1 MNHFNHIDSLPHRH
15 RLTCDPV
22 SILAGTSI
30 AASAGGGI
38 SSIIGQ
44 NTSRQLSK
52 GAEGRLRLAVEDQII
67 QNRRR
72 ATDDYLRQV
81 SGEQLRQRQE
91 EEASVEKSHDISQG
105 AKQASSTSIASAAER
120 GVSGRTVEQIV
131 SDYQLQEDKE
141 IGRIRTNQQFANQQ
155 HRENLAG
162 YRSQFDQRVS
172 SIQPYVPAVQAPVDY
187 FSPIFGILGTTA
199 RTGLTAKWGSEAST
213 TGSGNGVKP
222 ASGLK
227 PGPFLDLGFGWS
239 SPSGSKAN

>member
-1 MNHFNHIDSLPHRH
+1 MAA
-15 RLTCDPV
+15 V
-22 SILAGTSI
+22 SIG
-30 AASAGGGI
+30 ASAGGGI

-52 GAEGRLRLAVEDQII
+52 GAEERKRLAVEDQIV

-91 EEASVEKSHDISQG
+91 EEASVEKSHDIAQG

-155 HRENLAG
+155 HKENISG
-162 YRSQFDQRVS
+162 YRSQFDQRVA

-187 FSPIFGILGTTA
+187 FGPAFGILSNAA
-199 RTGLTAKWGSEAST
+199 RTGLAAQWGKVSDGESSSSQPKAA
-213 TGSGNGVKP
+213 GQP
-222 ASGLK
+222 Y
-227 PGPFLDLGFGWS
+227 GPFAPPGFGW
-239 SPSGSKAN
+239 GIK

>member
-1 MNHFNHIDSLPHRH
+1 MKHLNHIDSLPHRY

-52 GAEGRLRLAVEDQII
+52 GQQERQRLAVEDQIV

-81 SGEQLRQRQE
+81 SGEHLRQRQE
-91 EEASVEKSHDISQG
+91 EEAAVEKSHDIAQG
-105 AKQASSTSIASAAER
+105 AKQATATATASAAER
-120 GVSGRTVEQIV
+120 GVSGRSVEQIV
-131 SDYQLQEDKE
+131 ADYGMQEDKE
-141 IGRIRTNQQFANQQ
+141 IGRIRTNQQWQNQQ
-155 HRENLAG
+155 HRDNLAG
-162 YRSQFDQRVS
+162 YRSQFDQRVA

-187 FSPIFGILGTTA
+187 FGPAFGILGSAA
-199 RTGLTAKWGSEAST
+199 RTGLTAQWGKHGGSS
-213 TGSGNGVKP
+213 GSGSGVKT
-222 ASGLK
+222 ASGLQ
-227 PGPFLDLGFGWS
+227 PGPFLDLGFGW
-239 SPSGSKAN
+239 